1 MSLTSC
7 DEIVVVHDML
17 QDVVYSIM
25 RYFRGAG
32 VDLNALC
39 APDICLVLGAAD
51 LFYLSGL
58 RIHYDIQ
65 FFEFHI
71 SPSPS
76 KKCFDEERGVYWRE
90 RKRANHVVFIIP

>member
-17 QDVVYSIM
+17 QDVVYSVI

-39 APDICLVLGAAD
+39 APDICLCPWCCGHL
-51 LFYLSGL
+51 LFV
-58 RIHYDIQ
+58 RI
-65 FFEFHI
+65 EN
-71 SPSPS
+71 PL
-76 KKCFDEERGVYWRE
+76 
-90 RKRANHVVFIIP
+90 